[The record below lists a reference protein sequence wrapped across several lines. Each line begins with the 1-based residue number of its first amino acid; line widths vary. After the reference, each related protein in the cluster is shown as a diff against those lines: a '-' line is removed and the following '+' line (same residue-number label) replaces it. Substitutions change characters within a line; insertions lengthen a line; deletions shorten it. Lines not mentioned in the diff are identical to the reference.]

1 MKLIKGNT
9 TLSEDQQWVES
20 IIEKDQLNQFN
31 LTNTDAPFNYYE
43 SFPEK
48 MLTRIHS
55 EKMNQ
60 QKTFEWRN
68 LFFNNYARMAVAA
81 AFITV
86 VAGTYLMNNNNLKK
100 MSTALVSIQEIPN
113 DEIINYINN
122 NEAIAELDI
131 DADLTK
137 ENTSL
142 QSFNENEIQKIHQ
155 SLTQ

>member
-1 MKLIKGNT
+1 
-9 TLSEDQQWVES
+9 
-20 IIEKDQLNQFN
+20 
-31 LTNTDAPFNYYE
+31 
-43 SFPEK
+43 
-48 MLTRIHS
+48 
-55 EKMNQ
+55 MNQ

-86 VAGTYLMNNNNLKK
+86 VAGTYLINNNIVKK